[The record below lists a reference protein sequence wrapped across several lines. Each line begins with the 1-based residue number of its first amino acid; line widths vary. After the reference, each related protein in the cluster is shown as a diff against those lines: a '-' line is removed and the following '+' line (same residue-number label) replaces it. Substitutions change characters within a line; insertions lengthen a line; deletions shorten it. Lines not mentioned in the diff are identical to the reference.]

1 MSRWRSWIAVLGS
14 LMFSSSIPGQAHA
27 PKLIDVHVHYNG
39 EQGVLEKLLDKLNTA
54 DGLAFLLT
62 TPQGFPQASKFIR
75 EHPDRLIG
83 FGDIRLDV
91 TMVFSKVNG
100 VPPSRFR

>member
-1 MSRWRSWIAVLGS
+1 MAVLGA
-14 LMFSSSIPGQAHA
+14 LLVSSSMLAQPHA

-39 EQGVLEKLLDKLNTA
+39 EQGFLEKLLDKLNAA

-75 EHPDRLIG
+75 NILPLDRFWRYQAG
-83 FGDIRLDV
+83 
-91 TMVFSKVNG
+91 
-100 VPPSRFR
+100 